1 MFSALEVYYDNALY
15 KFTFD
20 IDIGTKRKGT
30 DRKGRSGKGG
40 EEKEEEKERR
50 GRGGSL
56 NPNPA
61 YTLLKSF
68 IDIQE
73 QHLGHISSQGQQR
86 SRRDTAT
93 PLINDGMIKLGDVY
107 RLRSTRP
114 TKQNRI
120 YHFFPK
126 VI

>member
-1 MFSALEVYYDNALY
+1 VFSALEVYYDNALY

-40 EEKEEEKERR
+40 EEKKEEKERR

-86 SRRDTAT
+86 SRRD
-93 PLINDGMIKLGDVY
+93 IHVY
-107 RLRSTRP
+107 RYATD
-114 TKQNRI
+114 Q
-120 YHFFPK
+120 
-126 VI
+126 